1 MRGLEFKDVT
11 IGVLK
16 DMSEEEVIKVAMK
29 SFLEIP
35 NLDVDQKVLDAT
47 TMYRADFDLVKRH
60 IKYDFKN
67 FLVTY
72 PYVNEQEDVLYNKGV
87 FSKGQAD
94 FFPMNNYFISVRANV
109 TVMPFGMLEV
119 VFIGEHVFRNSNDYR
134 HYKANTIF
142 ETTDYFYF
150 DFIKQEFVQV
160 NESDLNNGRKL
171 KVKNESAYVEKTKK
185 HIQEYIKREE
195 LLEYTKQRLKV
206 RARTYQERFRKFK
219 GVWGLGS
226 KLNTFTKIEKY
237 FEEYI
242 NFLEELKV
250 GLQLKLIYSKLT
262 NREFLQLEKIRKD
275 LLETD
280 IPKCQETLHRLVGAI
295 CAKEE
300 KYQWDNIKEF
310 NLNSLDDEDLAILNE
325 FRDADVRRLLD
336 FVTPRS
342 MDFNPSFLLQGYIG
356 YDLTLKELYPNL
368 AQLEKREMRT
378 DKMASDL
385 LERERKKMTLDR
397 LEQHEAKAEN
407 PSEEKEEEYVDGWFT
422 LEELTELIQL
432 SSSALL
438 SKVQT
443 RRDDKG
449 YSKDEGMDKWK
460 EIGAMKKDD
469 LKKIEED
476 FKKKK
481 EKS

>member
-1 MRGLEFKDVT
+1 MEFKDVT

-87 FSKGQAD
+87 FSKGQTD

-242 NFLEELKV
+242 NFLEELEV

-280 IPKCQETLHRLVGAI
+280 IPKCQETLHRLVEAI

>member
-242 NFLEELKV
+242 NFLEELEV

>member
-11 IGVLK
+11 IEVLK
-16 DMSEEEVIKVAMK
+16 DMSEKEIIAIAMK

-35 NLDVDQKVLDAT
+35 NLDVDQKVLDAA

-67 FLVTY
+67 FVVTY
-72 PYVNEQEDVLYNKGV
+72 PYVNEQEDVLYSKGV
-87 FSKGQAD
+87 FSKEQAD
-94 FFPMNNYFISVRANV
+94 FFPMNSYFISVLADV
-109 TVMPFGMLEV
+109 TVMPYGMLEV
-119 VFIGEHVFRNSNDYR
+119 TFIGEHIFRNTNDYR
-134 HYKANTIF
+134 HHKANKIF
-142 ETTDYFYF
+142 ETKDYFYY

-171 KVKNESAYVEKTKK
+171 KAKNESAYVEKTKK

-206 RARTYQERFRKFK
+206 RARSYQERFRKFK
-219 GVWGLGS
+219 EVWGLGS
-226 KLNTFTKIEKY
+226 KLNTFIKIEKY

-242 NFLEELKV
+242 SFLEELEV

-280 IPKCQETLHRLVGAI
+280 IPKCQETLHRLVEAI

-310 NLNSLDDEDLAILNE
+310 NLNSLDDDDLAILNE
-325 FRDADVRRLLD
+325 FRDVDVRRLLD

-342 MDFNPSFLLQGYIG
+342 MDFNPSFILQGYIG
-356 YDLTLKELYPNL
+356 YDLKLKELYPNL

-378 DKMASDL
+378 DKMGSDL

-397 LEQHEAKAEN
+397 LEQHAARAED

-422 LEELTELIQL
+422 LEELTILIQL
-432 SSSALL
+432 STSEQL

-443 RRDDKG
+443 RRDELG
-449 YSKDEGMDKWK
+449 YSRDEGMDKWEK
-460 EIGAMKKDD
+460 IKAMKKED
-469 LKKIEED
+469 LN
-476 FKKKK
+476 KK